1 MSVELKNK
9 GGRPFVAPEK
19 AKSVRVVVHCN
30 PTQAAEIKR
39 QAKAAGKSVSAYML
53 LKFFDEKV
61 PE

>member
-1 MSVELKNK
+1 MSGEVKNK
-9 GGRPFVAPEK
+9 GGRPFVVPEK
-19 AKSVRVVVHCN
+19 AKSVRVVMHCT

-53 LKFFDEKV
+53 LKFFDGKV